1 MDIAPQSP
9 EDLMDAAL
17 AEALAPVLRDLEGS
31 GSVVPDVRD
40 DQWSSVDGQVTAMLY
55 SPDGSEQGVS
65 AMITEPSA
73 QRIAS
78 VADQVQEWAVE
89 ELCSIGRPATWP
101 ECPQH
106 PGSHPLSAVVRE
118 SRPIWT
124 CPSTGRMV
132 SEIGQLPAP
141 QQ

>member
-1 MDIAPQSP
+1 
-9 EDLMDAAL
+9 MDASL

-40 DQWSSVDGQVTAMLY
+40 EQWSGVDGQATAMLY
-55 SPDGSEQGVS
+55 SADGSGQGVS
-65 AMITEPSA
+65 AVITEPPA

-101 ECPQH
+101 ECPRH
-106 PGSHPLSAVVRE
+106 PGSYPLSAVVRG
-118 SRPIWT
+118 SRPVWT
-124 CPSTGRMV
+124 CPGTGRMM
-132 SEIGQLPAP
+132 SEIGRLPAP
-141 QQ
+141 Q